1 MPSPERIFRATI
13 VLMYGTAVFWVI
25 FAMLWLF
32 RNSDYRY
39 FYFVSG
45 VGYAI
50 FIAILAYLLNKR
62 RPWAWWLTFV
72 FACLNILLTFADQV
86 GWFDLAYLVPA
97 ISLLVMLGF
106 AKRSLSPTSV
116 QPSV

>member
-1 MPSPERIFRATI
+1 MPSSESIFRATI

-25 FAMLWLF
+25 FATLWLF
-32 RNSDYRY
+32 RDSDYDY

-50 FIAILAYLLNKR
+50 FITVLAYLLNKR
-62 RPWAWWLTFV
+62 RLWVWWLTFL

-97 ISLLVMLGF
+97 ISLLVMLAL
-106 AKRSLSPTSV
+106 AKGSV
-116 QPSV
+116 SHTTKISNA

>member
-1 MPSPERIFRATI
+1 MPQPDKILRATI

-25 FAMLWLF
+25 FATLWLF
-32 RNSDYRY
+32 RDSDYRF

-62 RPWAWWLTFV
+62 RLWAWWLTV
-72 FACLNILLTFADQV
+72 IFACLNIILTFADQV
-86 GWFDLAYLVPA
+86 GWFDFAYLVPA
-97 ISLLVMLGF
+97 IGLLVMLVM
-106 AKRSLSPTSV
+106 AKRSIFSTSV
-116 QPSV
+116 NTSI

>member
-1 MPSPERIFRATI
+1 MPQPDKILRATI

-25 FAMLWLF
+25 FATLWLF
-32 RNSDYRY
+32 RDSDYRF

-62 RPWAWWLTFV
+62 RLWAWWLAFI
-72 FACLNILLTFADQV
+72 FACLNILLTFADQI
-86 GWFDLAYLVPA
+86 GWFDLAYFVPA
-97 ISLLVMLGF
+97 IGLLVMLGLS
-106 AKRSLSPTSV
+106 KRSIAHTMINSIV
-116 QPSV
+116 